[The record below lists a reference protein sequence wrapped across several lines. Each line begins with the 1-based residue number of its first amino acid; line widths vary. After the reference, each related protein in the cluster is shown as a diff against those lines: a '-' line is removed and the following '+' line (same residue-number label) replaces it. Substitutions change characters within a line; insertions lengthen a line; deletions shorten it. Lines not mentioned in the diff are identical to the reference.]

1 MLQTYEQLLDL
12 IARGERCALATLVST
27 SGSSPQNT
35 GAQALFLP
43 NGRIVGTIG
52 GGCMEAEARRIAL
65 ECLRNEKPRLFEL
78 RLDDDFG
85 WDDGLIC
92 GGQVQIFID
101 PAPHRWADVYRSALD
116 AAARREKVALCT
128 LLQAPS
134 ASPESEA
141 VSRTALLSLAPGE
154 NAADALSLP
163 FPEASAT
170 ALRSTLP
177 ALLETG
183 KEKRVE
189 AEGLSLYIEPIT
201 PRPVALIAGAG
212 HIGAILAQVLA
223 LCGFE
228 VVVVDDRPSFANPE
242 RLPFADRVVVDE
254 IPRFINTFPI
264 QSDTYV
270 IIVTRGHRNDA
281 RVLRECIHSPAKY
294 IGMIGS
300 KRKVVV
306 IFEELM
312 REGLATKEELR
323 RVHSPMGLTLGDRE
337 VGEIAVSIAAEL
349 IAVRNGAD
357 LSALRPMGYT
367 PSFLEDERHDTVTR

>member
-1 MLQTYEQLLDL
+1 MLQTYEQLLDF
-12 IARGERCALATLVST
+12 IERGEPCALATLVST

-43 NGRIVGTIG
+43 DGRIVGTIG

-65 ECLRNEKPRLFEL
+65 ECLRHEKPRLFEL

-85 WDDGLIC
+85 WGDGLIC

-101 PAPHRWADVYRSALD
+101 PAPHRWAEAYRSALD

-128 LLQAPS
+128 LLQTPS
-134 ASPESEA
+134 AASELVGHTVLVPRVSGESAREEM
-141 VSRTALLSLAPGE
+141 P
-154 NAADALSLP
+154 LP
-163 FPEASAT
+163 FPV
-170 ALRSTLP
+170 P
-177 ALLETG
+177 ALAAILETG
-183 KEKRVE
+183 KGKRVE
-189 AEGLSLYIEPIT
+189 AEGVSIYVEPIT

-212 HIGAILAQVLA
+212 HIGASLAQVLT

-228 VVVVDDRPSFANPE
+228 VVVVDDRPSFANLE

-254 IPRFINTFPI
+254 IPRFIRSFPI

-281 RVLRECIHSPAKY
+281 RVLRECIHSSAKY

-300 KRKVVV
+300 KRKVCV
-306 IFEELM
+306 IFEELL

-367 PSFLEDERHDTVTR
+367 PPFLADDKVTR